1 MKGMPWK
8 LSAYD
13 ELALTAKSMPEAL
26 KQLMKIDFLL
36 NILKLC
42 EMLGTAVRWF
52 WNKRKNSSIAT
63 IKLFFL
69 SEPTVLYR
77 L

>member
-13 ELALTAKSMPEAL
+13 VLALTAKSMPEAL
-26 KQLMKIDFLL
+26 KQLTKIGFLL

-42 EMLGTAVRWF
+42 EILGAAVGWF
-52 WNKRKNSSIAT
+52 WNRVGDN
-63 IKLFFL
+63 
-69 SEPTVLYR
+69 
-77 L
+77 

>member
-1 MKGMPWK
+1 MEEHSSEGEGMPWK

-13 ELALTAKSMPEAL
+13 ALALTAKSMSEAL
-26 KQLMKIDFLL
+26 KQLTKIGFLL
-36 NILKLC
+36 NTLKLC
-42 EMLGTAVRWF
+42 DILGTAVRWF

-69 SEPTVLYR
+69 S
-77 L
+77 